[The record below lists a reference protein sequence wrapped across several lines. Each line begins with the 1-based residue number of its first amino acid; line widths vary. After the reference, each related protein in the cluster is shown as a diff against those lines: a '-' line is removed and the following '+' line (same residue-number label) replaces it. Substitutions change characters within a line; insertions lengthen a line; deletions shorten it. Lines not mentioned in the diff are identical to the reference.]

1 MYLIDIN
8 MINGYMEGAYFEMD
22 LMLIFFKNMKKMMSS
37 KTFHEKI

>member
-22 LMLIFFKNMKKMMSS
+22 LMLIFFKNMKNDEFKN
-37 KTFHEKI
+37 FP